1 MSLFLPYAPGSTL
14 KWRRDPWDNLNCFH
28 ELRGLLMK
36 HEIGK
41 AKAARLAAALL
52 IASLAAMSG
61 GGCEKAKKDPA
72 AEAPP
77 AATVEHQN
85 DLNLVTVDKPE
96 RFPLVEAT
104 AHEATSTLSVT
115 GSVNPDIS
123 REIPVVSIASGR
135 VVALHVRL
143 GDYVKKGQLIMEVQS
158 TDISGAFDQYLK
170 AVNDEHLA
178 NTQLERAKIL
188 YDKGAIAKS
197 QLDIAQDG
205 EDDAKADLAAA
216 EQQLHVLGVDK
227 NNPGE
232 TVNVYSPASGFIIQQ
247 NVTEAATAG
256 VTYSG
261 SANAFTIADLSH
273 VWIICDVYEN
283 DLAGVHLGQEAD
295 IRLNAYPDRVLKG
308 TISDIGA
315 ILDPSIRT
323 AKVRI
328 QVENPDNLMRLGM
341 FVTATFHGR
350 TPEMHTA
357 VPASAVLHLH
367 DRDWVYTDAGEG
379 KFRRLPVEGGAM
391 LPNNMQEIN
400 SGLSPGQQVVSNAL
414 ELQNSSEQ

>member
-1 MSLFLPYAPGSTL
+1 
-14 KWRRDPWDNLNCFH
+14 
-28 ELRGLLMK
+28 MK
-36 HEIGK
+36 HEIWK
-41 AKAARLAAALL
+41 AKAASLAAALL
-52 IASLAAMSG
+52 AASLAALFA
-61 GGCEKAKKDPA
+61 GGCEKAKSDPA

-104 AHEATSTLSVT
+104 AHEATSTLNVT
-115 GSVNPDIS
+115 GSVNPDVS

-135 VVALHVRL
+135 VVAIHVRL
-143 GDYVKKGQLIMEVQS
+143 GDYVHKGQLIMEVQS

-188 YDKGAIAKS
+188 FDKGAIAKS
-197 QLDIAQDG
+197 QLEIAQDG
-205 EDDAKADLAAA
+205 EDDAKADLVAA
-216 EQQLHVLGVDK
+216 EQQLHVLGIDK
-227 NNPGE
+227 DHPGE
-232 TVNVYSPASGFIIQQ
+232 TVKVYSPASGFIIQQ

-283 DLAGVHLGQEAD
+283 DLATVHLGQEAD
-295 IRLNAYPDRVLKG
+295 IRLNAYPDKVLKG

-315 ILDPSIRT
+315 VLDPQYPHRQGPYSGGEPGRSD
-323 AKVRI
+323 AARHVCDRDLPW
-328 QVENPDNLMRLGM
+328 QEAGD
-341 FVTATFHGR
+341 AHGGAR
-350 TPEMHTA
+350 RSGA
-357 VPASAVLHLH
+357 ASA
-367 DRDWVYTDAGEG
+367 
-379 KFRRLPVEGGAM
+379 
-391 LPNNMQEIN
+391 
-400 SGLSPGQQVVSNAL
+400 
-414 ELQNSSEQ
+414 